1 VRFDEQTSKR
11 SGKPEAIRELPM
23 TKDNE
28 HVKAL
33 SAARDSLVM
42 ERRDL
47 ATTLSKP
54 YRRGHSEETLERL
67 TSVQLHPSKT
77 RQSTNGSLA
86 GVAQP
91 TDTLGD

>member
-1 VRFDEQTSKR
+1 
-11 SGKPEAIRELPM
+11 M
-23 TKDNE
+23 TEDNE

-33 SAARDSLVM
+33 SAARDSLVT

-54 YRRGHSEETLERL
+54 YRRGHSEETQERF
-67 TSVQLHPSKT
+67 TSVQNAIASIEDAIKHEW
-77 RQSTNGSLA
+77 QLA

-91 TDTLGD
+91 PIVMPHVAGIPRDDP